1 MKFACLIL
9 DWKFDRLMLFYLIA
23 NGVVGRGEILG
34 EREHYICRV
43 SESNITCKERKKG
56 LESLYHS
63 QTFFNSM
70 VPKAGYSKNR
80 NRNIYNIPKYQHLMS
95 QPHLQ

>member
-43 SESNITCKERKKG
+43 SESNIICKERKKG
-56 LESLYHS
+56 LESHYHS
-63 QTFFNSM
+63 QTLVNSM
-70 VPKAGYSKNR
+70 VPKAGFEPAR
-80 NRNIYNIPKYQHLMS
+80 P
-95 QPHLQ
+95 